1 MLMNFE
7 DFIKPELL
15 ILIPV
20 LYLIGLAIKKSTIA
34 DKFIPLLLGGFGV
47 SLSALWVFATSDY
60 SGGREIATAVFTA
73 ITQGILLA
81 GASVYANQIYKQSK
95 EDEEDE

>member
-1 MLMNFE
+1 MNFE

-47 SLSALWVFATSDY
+47 ALSALWVFATTDI
-60 SGGREIATAVFTA
+60 SGGKAAVMAIFTA
-73 ITQGILLA
+73 ITQGVLVA

-95 EDEEDE
+95 EDKNE